1 MKSSNKRQVGGDHY
15 RTLIQHWDY
24 VWVNNLDYF
33 QGQIIKYVTR
43 WEKKNGIEDL
53 KKAQHF
59 LEKYIELLEASAG
72 GPQDEPM
79 VTIPPIVVDPARD
92 YPFWE
97 CQGSVGTSGDRGI
110 YRCLKCGFK
119 ITAHDFAEASSLHGN
134 CSYGKPGPGDQE

>member
-1 MKSSNKRQVGGDHY
+1 MKSSNRRQVGGDHY

-24 VWVNNLDYF
+24 VWANNLDYF

-59 LEKYIELLEASAG
+59 LEKYIELVSLEQPS
-72 GPQDEPM
+72 E
-79 VTIPPIVVDPARD
+79 IHPIMTETPPARD

-119 ITAHDFAEASSLHGN
+119 ITAHDFAEASALHGN
-134 CSYGKPGPGDQE
+134 CPYGKPGPGDQE